1 MTSLFLSYDGLTDP
15 LGQSQVLPYLI
26 GLSKK
31 GVLVNVISFE
41 KPERFLKH
49 KHIIDEIVVEN
60 NISWHP
66 MMYTKRP
73 PIIST
78 IFDLLRLRFKAANII
93 KSKNI
98 EIIHCRTI
106 LTAIVGLHFKRK
118 QNLKMIFDMRS
129 FLADERV
136 DGKLWN
142 LNNPIYKK
150 IYSFFKQ
157 KERVCLIESDQ
168 IVSLTN
174 AAKKEMLTW
183 NLGIQESKI
192 NVIPCCVDIDLF
204 DPSKLKINNR
214 KLVRA
219 DLGLNETDFVFI
231 YVGGIGTW
239 YCLDEM
245 MEFFSASK
253 RTIPNAK
260 FLIVTAEN
268 PNIVYQSSNKYN
280 LNKADIIILE
290 SLRKDVPNYL
300 NAADCALFFILP
312 AYSKI
317 ASSPTKQGEMMA
329 MQLPIVCND
338 NVGDTGNIVR
348 KYEAGWVVSE
358 FNLIAYQ
365 HVIESLSSNIQLD
378 KNRIRLGA
386 EEYFGLKKGIDNY
399 YNIYKAIV

>member
-1 MTSLFLSYDGLTDP
+1 
-15 LGQSQVLPYLI
+15 
-26 GLSKK
+26 
-31 GVLVNVISFE
+31 
-41 KPERFLKH
+41 
-49 KHIIDEIVVEN
+49 
-60 NISWHP
+60 
-66 MMYTKRP
+66 MYTKRP
-73 PIIST
+73 PIVST
-78 IFDLLRLRFKAANII
+78 IFDLLRLKRKALQII

-98 EIIHCRTI
+98 NVVHCRTI

-118 QNLKMIFDMRS
+118 LNLKMIFDMRS

-157 KERVCLIESDQ
+157 KERACLIEADQ

-192 NVIPCCVDIDLF
+192 TVIPCCVDVQLF

-214 KLVRA
+214 TIVRNE
-219 DLGLNETDFVFI
+219 LGINENDFVFI

-245 MEFFSASK
+245 MEFFSTSK
-253 RTIPNAK
+253 QTIPTAK
-260 FLIVTAEN
+260 FLIVTAEK
-268 PNIVYQSSNKYN
+268 PALVYQSSNKFN
-280 LNKADIIILE
+280 INKADIIILE
-290 SLRKDVPNYL
+290 SLRNDVPKYL

-338 NVGDTGNIVR
+338 NVGDTGDIIR
-348 KYEAGWVVSE
+348 KYDAGWVVQKFNISE
-358 FNLIAYQ
+358 YEKIIA
-365 HVIESLSSNIQLD
+365 ELSSSIQLD
-378 KNRIRLGA
+378 KHKIRFGA
-386 EEYFGLKKGIDNY
+386 EEYFGLHKGIEKY
-399 YNIYKAIV
+399 YNLYKGMV